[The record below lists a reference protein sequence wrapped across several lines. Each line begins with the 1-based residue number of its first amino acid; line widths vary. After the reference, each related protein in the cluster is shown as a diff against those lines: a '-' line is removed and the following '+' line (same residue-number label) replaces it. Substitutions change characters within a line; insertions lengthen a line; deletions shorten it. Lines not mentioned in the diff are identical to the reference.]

1 MAPASG
7 SLAQFRT
14 APLCGCSMSRVS
26 LSAILALLLAVPL
39 ASGTSEGFL
48 AAKTLES
55 SQAVRRAQT
64 KDEDDDDDD
73 DSQVNA
79 FTPVSEAEEVE
90 ANGDD
95 AEEAEDDDAQAPDET
110 EPEEVG
116 FDNAAAETE
125 SQNEDAD
132 EETGSD

>member
-1 MAPASG
+1 
-7 SLAQFRT
+7 
-14 APLCGCSMSRVS
+14 MSRFS
-26 LSAILALLLAVPL
+26 RGAILAFLLAMPL

-48 AAKTLES
+48 AAKTQES
-55 SQAVRRAQT
+55 SQAARRAQT
-64 KDEDDDDDD
+64 KDEDDDDDDD

-79 FTPVSEAEEVE
+79 FTPVTEAEEVE

-125 SQNEDAD
+125 SQNEDA
-132 EETGSD
+132 